1 KMKDL
6 LPHIMKMLHGGY
18 TNMKM
23 KFLVVIRNVMGHLN
37 RTEASHIAVQLV
49 EDLSPLFHHHSS
61 QLRELSISLCR
72 ILLQSVV
79 ENEEWKMK
87 IKVRGF
93 LVPLI
98 FHMSDQVDSVAQ

>member
-1 KMKDL
+1 MTTP
-6 LPHIMKMLHGGY
+6 LPSTGRL
-18 TNMKM
+18 TL
-23 KFLVVIRNVMGHLN
+23 FLKS
-37 RTEASHIAVQLV
+37 T
-49 EDLSPLFHHHSS
+49 SPPCHQHSS

-98 FHMSDQVDSVAQ
+98 FHMSDQVDSVAQVQTSKLSVVQGRDPRLFGPGHVPAS